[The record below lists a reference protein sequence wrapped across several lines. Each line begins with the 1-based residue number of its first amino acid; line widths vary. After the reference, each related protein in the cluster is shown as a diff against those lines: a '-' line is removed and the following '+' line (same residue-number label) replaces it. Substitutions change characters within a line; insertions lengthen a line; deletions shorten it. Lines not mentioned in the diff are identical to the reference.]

1 MADFGAFP
9 STSQGNVVPLEQAA
23 VRRCQN
29 GEMEG
34 LETLYGVYAERV
46 FRTCFR
52 ILGDQAAAE
61 DQTHEVF
68 LRLFGQIGR
77 FDGRS
82 RFSTW
87 LYRLAVNHTLNRLR
101 KRKRRSIKLR
111 EFAQGTELTAR
122 ELPDRSLLRR
132 EQGDRVQA
140 LLSGLSSDHRTILV
154 LREIEELDYAEIAEV
169 LGIAYGTVMSRL
181 HRARRELKRHWL
193 EGLDGNS
200 ATAADVQRER
210 LES

>member
-1 MADFGAFP
+1 MSEADAHASP
-9 STSQGNVVPLEQAA
+9 PTDNIVPLEQAA

-29 GEMEG
+29 GEIQG
-34 LETLYGVYAERV
+34 LETLYGIYAERV

-52 ILGDQAAAE
+52 MLGDRAGAE

-68 LRLFGQIGR
+68 LRLFEQIGR

-101 KRKRRSIKLR
+101 KQNRRLSKLK
-111 EFAQGTELTAR
+111 EFVIQEEAPAR
-122 ELPDRSLLRR
+122 EMTDRSLRRR
-132 EQGDRVQA
+132 EAEDQVQV
-140 LLSGLSSDHRTILV
+140 LLSALSPDHRTVLV
-154 LREIEELDYAEIAEV
+154 LREIEGLGYAEIAAV
-169 LGIAYGTVMSRL
+169 LGVAKGTVMSRL

-193 EGLDGNS
+193 EGIDGNS
-200 ATAADVQRER
+200 ETGPDVQSKGRG
-210 LES
+210 S